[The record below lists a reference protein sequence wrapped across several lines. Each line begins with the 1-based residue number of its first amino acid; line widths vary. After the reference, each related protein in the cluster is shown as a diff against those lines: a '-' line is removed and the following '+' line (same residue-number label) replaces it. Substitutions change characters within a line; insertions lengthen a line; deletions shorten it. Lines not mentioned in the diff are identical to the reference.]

1 MYLKPQDIVLALSLI
16 CQKSPTSY
24 AEKGRVLKM
33 SASEVHAGEGR
44 LVTAR
49 LLDSEKKMVRKAA
62 LMEFLVHGVPYAFA
76 TAPKEFTRGIPTAW
90 AAPVL
95 ANQLSFSD
103 QNQPIWPD
111 PESNIQG
118 LAIEPLYRNVPEIAK
133 NDSQMYELLALV
145 DALRIGR
152 SREKKLAEEAL
163 KIRIKTNG

>member
-1 MYLKPQDIVLALSLI
+1 MYLKPQDIILALSLI
-16 CQKSPTSY
+16 CQKSPVSY
-24 AEKGRVLKM
+24 AEKGRLLKM

-49 LLDSEKKMVRKAA
+49 LLDLEKKLVHKTAF
-62 LMEFLVHGVPYAFA
+62 MEFLVHGVPYVFA

-95 ANQLSFSD
+95 AKQLSFSE
-103 QNQPIWPD
+103 QNQPVWPD

-118 LAIEPLYRNVPEIAK
+118 LAVEPLYRNVPEIAK
-133 NDSQMYELLALV
+133 KDAQMYELLALV

-152 SREKKLAEEAL
+152 KREKKLAEAAL
-163 KIRIKTNG
+163 MIRIQSNG

>member
-1 MYLKPQDIVLALSLI
+1 MVLKPQDIVLALSHL
-16 CQKSPTSY
+16 CGKGPLSY
-24 AEKGRVLKM
+24 AEKGRILRM

-49 LLDSEKKMVRKAA
+49 LLDPEKTMLRKSA
-62 LMEFLVHGVPYAFA
+62 LLEFLVHGVPYAFA

-95 ANQLSFSD
+95 ANQLSFNE
-103 QNQPIWPD
+103 QIQPIWPD
-111 PESNIQG
+111 PESNTQG

-133 NDSQMYELLALV
+133 ADSQMYELLALL

-152 SREKKLAEEAL
+152 NREKKLAEKA
-163 KIRIKTNG
+163 IKLHMERNA